1 MARAPRRTGRGRTVA
16 GRSRHPDWRLAKDV
30 LHEVLSRTAEDP
42 AGVEVGY
49 AKKLDEG
56 RYYRVFRATCT
67 APGARLPGA
76 LEDGAERGEEAVL
89 VARLPLPDGP
99 EDQPERARRE
109 ARLLDRLAGL
119 DPGVRLPRMVG
130 TVDVPEGVA
139 LVQSFVEGMALDLR
153 ADRGRFGEPWEF
165 VARAAAACHGMDT
178 GRIRDVVPGHDD
190 CREHA
195 RARLE
200 VLSVLDLPEAGEALA
215 WAEEHLPP
223 PEPPVLVHGDLLGQN
238 LLVDGLLLDPD
249 AEPEDHELGVVDW
262 DGAVVGDPAYD
273 LSIVTRGV
281 RRPFQ
286 TAGGLQKLVGA
297 YARRSGHRLERNRVR
312 LYELPLAAGFYRQAV
327 ESHGEGSPHAEDVRR
342 RFRSVVRRTCG

>member
-1 MARAPRRTGRGRTVA
+1 MAR
-16 GRSRHPDWRLAKDV
+16 RSRYPDWRLAKDV
-30 LHEVLSRTAEDP
+30 LHEALARVAEEP
-42 AGVEVGY
+42 GGVEIGY

-56 RYYRVFRATCT
+56 RYYRVFRATCSV
-67 APGARLPGA
+67 PGARLAGA
-76 LEDGAERGEEAVL
+76 LEEGAETGEDAVL

-119 DPGVRLPRMVG
+119 DTAVRLPRMVG
-130 TVDVPEGVA
+130 TVDVPTGVA
-139 LVQSFVEGMALDLR
+139 LVQGFVEGMALDLR
-153 ADRGRFGEPWEF
+153 AGRGRFGEPWEF
-165 VARAAAACHGMDT
+165 MARAAAACHDVDT

-195 RARLE
+195 RVRLE
-200 VLSVLDLPEAGEALA
+200 VLSGLDLPEAEEALA
-215 WAEEHLPP
+215 WAGDHLPP

-238 LLVDGLLLDPD
+238 LLVDGLLRDPN
-249 AEPEDHELGVVDW
+249 AEPEEHELGVVDW
-262 DGAVVGDPAYD
+262 DAAVVGDPAYD

-281 RRPFQ
+281 RQPFQ
-286 TAGGLQKLVGA
+286 TAGGLEKLVDA
-297 YARRSGHRLERNRVR
+297 YARRSGRRLKTSRVR

-327 ESHGEGSPHAEDVRR
+327 ESHGEGSPHAENVRQ